1 TFLVGR
7 EEVPMVVHYGI
18 LAPLSDYFKRLFGDN
33 SAFKEAEEKTVLL
46 PQINP
51 DDFSRFC
58 TFAYTGD
65 YAAPPYVVDDDWTEE
80 LQTTPVDTAEEAMNE
95 VQDEAYQ
102 NKPNS
107 QWDWDIPTSKMGK
120 GKRKTKYADE
130 ATAASYQ
137 PVVGEQDFHVRRPD
151 FERRVYC
158 ATTPYED
165 YRQSFRVAPH
175 SAGAE
180 KAEYVFLAHARL
192 YAFAK
197 EKMVDS
203 LISLSLQKLHKTLS
217 VFTLDQRRYQDILA
231 LTRFAFSENYPELQD
246 MVALYHGA
254 HFTKIGRYESF
265 YSILCE
271 EGHLGANLLRLF
283 YENKRH

>member
-1 TFLVGR
+1 MAHRSDVFTSNPTTFLVGK
-7 EEVPMVVHYGI
+7 EEVPMVVHHGV
-18 LAPLSDYFKRLFGDN
+18 LAPLSDYFKRLLGDD

-46 PQINP
+46 PQIKP

-80 LQTTPVDTAEEAMNE
+80 LQTTPEFLV
-95 VQDEAYQ
+95 Y
-102 NKPNS
+102 
-107 QWDWDIPTSKMGK
+107 TSASTVSK
-120 GKRKTKYADE
+120 GKRTTKYADE
-130 ATAASYQ
+130 PTAALYQ

-151 FERRVYC
+151 FERRAYC

-180 KAEYVFLAHARL
+180 KAEHVFLAHARL

-203 LISLSLQKLHKTLS
+203 LISLSLQKLHKTLA

-231 LTRFAFSENYPELQD
+231 LTRFAFSEDYPELQD

-254 HFTKIGRYESF
+254 HFTKIGRFESF